1 MRYAAFCLAFLI
13 SADLF
18 GAAEKKLPIEETT
31 NELIEISAT
40 AILDRDQI
48 RQEIGAD
55 PGTDIVVVRIAVK
68 AVSDKPIQ
76 LNRDD
81 FYLFSSKDG
90 QRSEP
95 YEPGQIAGSSTL
107 VVTPGGSKGTEV
119 RRGPTWG
126 GMAGGL
132 GGGGG
137 VGNGAK
143 SADPA
148 EAKVETKRDESSN
161 PLLEA
166 LKAKI
171 LPEEEIKDS
180 VSGLLYFQMVG
191 KVKSKDLE
199 LHYKG
204 PAGRLALRFRP

>member
-1 MRYAAFCLAFLI
+1 MQYPAFCLAVLI
-13 SADLF
+13 AAAPL
-18 GAAEKKLPIEETT
+18 GAAEKKLPIEQTS
-31 NELIEISAT
+31 NELIDISAT
-40 AILDRDQI
+40 AVLDRDQI

-55 PGTDIVVVRIAVK
+55 PGSDIVVVRITVK
-68 AVSDKPIQ
+68 PVSDKPIQ
-76 LNRDD
+76 LSLDD

-95 YEPGQIAGSSTL
+95 YEPGQIAGSGVL

-132 GGGGG
+132 GGGAG

-143 SADPA
+143 SADT
-148 EAKVETKRDESSN
+148 EAKVETKRDDSAN
-161 PLLEA
+161 PLLAA
-166 LKAKI
+166 LEAKI
-171 LPEEEIKDS
+171 LPEKEIKDS

-204 PAGRLALRFRP
+204 PAGRLALRFHP